1 MQLLADR
8 SYFLAEKNHE
18 HKDYYETP
26 APIKIEKC
34 VIRENHSHNHRSR
47 HLVTVCF
54 RNLGHVPPLS
64 SNDSPV
70 GGADAKHQIVIG
82 LFVLGSLK
90 IPRPRFSARLP
101 GGPVMLDGGI
111 YGYIPILGKSKR
123 GPPQKTYLN
132 ARYLSKRAIFHI
144 HDCGRKGKSGEVW
157 TWLKPFW
164 HSKRSAN
171 NHQRHHSREPGLD
184 PRPLKRIFTAP
195 CPTVSMMPQRYHWLV
210 HLPDR

>member
-1 MQLLADR
+1 MQSLADR

-90 IPRPRFSARLP
+90 IPRCVQQA
-101 GGPVMLDGGI
+101 
-111 YGYIPILGKSKR
+111 Y
-123 GPPQKTYLN
+123 
-132 ARYLSKRAIFHI
+132 
-144 HDCGRKGKSGEVW
+144 
-157 TWLKPFW
+157 
-164 HSKRSAN
+164 
-171 NHQRHHSREPGLD
+171 
-184 PRPLKRIFTAP
+184 
-195 CPTVSMMPQRYHWLV
+195 
-210 HLPDR
+210 